1 MPALAI
7 IGDSLLTASLIDKYA
22 PPTSNAQASGFIV
35 HVHSVKP
42 LIPQIIGIPEDSLM
56 QWPLFTDWVRKHDI
70 DLSKDEVFQEILD
83 IGKKLVSGDV
93 TQFVFRQFR
102 GRVEVGYHGKS
113 ENPRERPSFFPLLSA
128 CAVDSVKDLLYR
140 HFEKWVYFAPKPA
153 VEWAIEQEIDLSTL
167 EFDVRNMLK
176 MLSNNPMKWEKIL
189 DLVRDSADSRLNAGP
204 QEVGEWR
211 AMIIGLLMVFGQSLK
226 IGGLMAVFLEV
237 EALGARLLLEILA
250 RIKTDPGA
258 VPHLQFVNR
267 ELRVGWRVAPVK
279 RDGRNYSIRLNAR
292 TPQMGGNFTIESG
305 AFKA

>member
-7 IGDSLLTASLIDKYA
+7 IGDSLLTATLIDKYA
-22 PPTSNAQASGFIV
+22 PPTSNAQAPGFVV
-35 HVHSVKP
+35 HIHSVKP
-42 LIPQIIGIPEDSLM
+42 LIPQIIGIPEESLM
-56 QWPLFTDWVRKHDI
+56 QWPLFTDWARKNEI
-70 DLSKDEVFQEILD
+70 DLTTDEVFKEIVD
-83 IGKKLVSGDV
+83 IGKRLVSGDV

-128 CAVDSVKDLLYR
+128 SAVDSVRDLLYC

-176 MLSNNPMKWEKIL
+176 MLSNNTTKWEKVL
-189 DLVRDSADSRLNAGP
+189 TSVREVADSRLNAGP
-204 QEVGEWR
+204 EEVGEWR
-211 AMIIGLLMVFGQSLK
+211 AWIIGLLMVFGQSLK
-226 IGGLMAVFLEV
+226 VGGLMAVFLEV

-267 ELRVGWRVAPVK
+267 ELRVGWRVAPMR